1 MTLISRLGLSL
12 CRNEVGRLL
21 GDKLG
26 ESGRTLGEALP
37 SADALGVTLWDD
49 KKIRKEG
56 GGKDRKDR
64 EIEESRY
71 YAD

>member
-37 SADALGVTLWDD
+37 SADALGVTLCYDEKRGEMRG
-49 KKIRKEG
+49 KKEK
-56 GGKDRKDR
+56 
-64 EIEESRY
+64 
-71 YAD
+71 